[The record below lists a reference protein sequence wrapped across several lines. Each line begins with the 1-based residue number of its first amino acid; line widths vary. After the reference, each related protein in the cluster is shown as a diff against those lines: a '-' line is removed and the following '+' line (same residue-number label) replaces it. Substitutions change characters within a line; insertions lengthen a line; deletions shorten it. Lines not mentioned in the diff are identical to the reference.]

1 MEGIE
6 KQNKKDAKCNKKIHK
21 KPLVTCWLTVQCEAA
36 EAESDSKI
44 SVFSVW
50 SYLRRDPPQPC
61 HHDTMIGTKQYKSVS
76 GHEMDPPSSF

>member
-1 MEGIE
+1 ME
-6 KQNKKDAKCNKKIHK
+6 
-21 KPLVTCWLTVQCEAA
+21 LRCEAA
-36 EAESDSKI
+36 GAGCDSKI

>member
-1 MEGIE
+1 MLETASILHVTLLVFLRLKAVKRPMEEE
-6 KQNKKDAKCNKKIHK
+6 KNEQVIRI
-21 KPLVTCWLTVQCEAA
+21 
-36 EAESDSKI
+36 I